1 MGEPTNLSRRR
12 QQCCLVRCRPDARI
26 QLVRPGSV
34 GRLFSDKSVS
44 KADIL
49 GVLRIYDT
57 IRRPFGNGVV
67 ERARSTG
74 FLYEFNNVPPEID
87 VRKARQGSME
97 ELKKL
102 GDEIQKKWEI
112 MYGTLPDVQWQKAQS
127 LLREM
132 KRRPARELSTHL

>member
-1 MGEPTNLSRRR
+1 M
-12 QQCCLVRCRPDARI
+12 
-26 QLVRPGSV
+26 
-34 GRLFSDKSVS
+34 
-44 KADIL
+44 
-49 GVLRIYDT
+49 
-57 IRRPFGNGVV
+57 
-67 ERARSTG
+67 
-74 FLYEFNNVPPEID
+74 YEFNNVPPEID

>member
-1 MGEPTNLSRRR
+1 MNLSRY
-12 QQCCLVRCRPDARI
+12 QIIDLAGLKKDAFI
-26 QLVRPGSV
+26 L

-57 IRRPFGNGVV
+57 IRHPFGNGVV

-87 VRKARQGSME
+87 VQRARQGSVE

-102 GDEIQKKWEI
+102 GDEIQKKWVI
-112 MYGTLPDVQWQKAQS
+112 MYGALPDVEWQMAQS

-132 KRRPARELSTHL
+132 KGRPARELSTHL